1 MKTWRRTQDAGW
13 NEGAKL
19 KFLEEGFVSNK
30 PWGSGERFEIFFRYY
45 NTSIQGILVCKNEQ
59 VEPKLQVEATTCQV
73 YISAG
78 EESTE
83 DLVVQFY
90 RDMGVH
96 GGGGEEHVE
105 EVQLLPVGEVNC
117 HLNLMMV
124 KLQKSHKFVTKTA

>member
-1 MKTWRRTQDAGW
+1 M
-13 NEGAKL
+13 
-19 KFLEEGFVSNK
+19 SNK
-30 PWGSGERFEIFFRYY
+30 SWGSGERFEIFFRYY
-45 NTSIQGILVCKNEQ
+45 NTSIQGILVWKKEQ

-105 EVQLLPVGEVNC
+105 AVQLAACRGSELPPEPDVGQASKVARIC
-117 HLNLMMV
+117 D
-124 KLQKSHKFVTKTA
+124 KSRHVPAYL